1 MKRLLFL
8 LLAICIP
15 IQTNQLLESTD
26 ERISYVCVVCQE
38 NISRAEVSL
47 ALLMAIYGED
57 PTFICDACR
66 KKYKGKKGD
75 QLKEDTLKETIGYRP
90 QLGIV
95 SAQEIDSGERT
106 EFRRSP
112 WVQDI
117 LLSQYHKKN
126 RLAVVTPSG
135 YRIVAQRKGKHPLFF
150 VQAPLNSGYKICK
163 LPTASYADEET
174 GKKVTITLPIEE
186 MTPLATN
193 KILITANFGSDESTL
208 FYLYDPRA
216 NKFHRLRDGEL
227 VAEMEKCDKV
237 LKDKAILNDFFKD
250 LIEKQKAKESAK
262 KQALK
267 EEKKQ
272 KNTEVLDK
280 FFDDLFAKVKV
291 DKSVE

>member
-1 MKRLLFL
+1 MKKLLFL
-8 LLAICIP
+8 LLAIYIP
-15 IQTNQLLESTD
+15 LQTNQLLESTD
-26 ERISYVCVVCQE
+26 ERISYVCAVCQE
-38 NISRAEVSL
+38 NISRAEASL
-47 ALLMAIYGED
+47 SLLMAIYGED

-75 QLKEDTLKETIGYRP
+75 QFKEDTLKETIGYRP
-90 QLGIV
+90 QLAIV
-95 SAQEIDSGERT
+95 SVQELDSGERT
-106 EFRRSP
+106 AFRRSP

-117 LLSQYHKKN
+117 LLNQYHKNN

-150 VQAPLNSGYKICK
+150 VQAPRSSGYKLCK
-163 LPTASYADEET
+163 LPTVFYDDEES
-174 GKKVTITLPIEE
+174 GEKVTVTLPIEE

-193 KILITANFGSDESTL
+193 KILITATFGSDESSL

-227 VAEMEKCDKV
+227 LAEMEACDKA
-237 LKDKAILNDFFKD
+237 LKDKEILNEFFKD
-250 LIEKQKAKESAK
+250 LIEKQKAKEVAK

-280 FFDDLFAKVKV
+280 FFDDLFANK
-291 DKSVE
+291 